1 MAEIKKISTEFQ
13 LLDKFLDTS
22 GDAGSANQVLVSTT
36 TGVNWVDGSGSGIIG
51 GPYLPLS
58 AGASYP
64 LTGNLVINS
73 TSSAIPVLL
82 LNAAGNANC
91 DITMQSTNTSSVTRL
106 RTGVN
111 DFQIHT
117 NGSQRVTVT
126 SAGNVGINVTVPNQ
140 KLHVSD
146 GGIRVEKNATG
157 LGGFISIGNATE
169 AAGNYSAYFFGNTA
183 SDTGYFKGG
192 IAYETLSSTYGRG
205 DMHFLQNST
214 TSGGNVS
221 ISDSVMT
228 ILNGG
233 NVGIGTT
240 SPGADLDVHSSINI
254 SNPTS
259 TINEVAD
266 LNLRTYSSNWGY
278 RQTKISST
286 LLNTTTGSNRLDFT
300 IADASITG
308 GNIVAM
314 SILSTGGNVGIGLT
328 LPTKKFEVNSGT
340 ISDIVR
346 FGNDAGGIVFGYSTN
361 LASIDLIASQAFR
374 IRQGS
379 TTPLYIKSN
388 GNVGIGTTSP
398 DGALSVE
405 NTGTAGVPVL
415 DIINTSNAQFNH
427 SGEMMTPNMLANQNN
442 IFVIGRQSTT
452 KESGYIGYK
461 WSSSG
466 SNSNVLTFGHW
477 GSDNLMNIDGLGNV
491 GIGTTSPGQ
500 KLHLNNSATLT
511 PTYQKFTNGTA
522 TTGTTLGI
530 DADGDFI
537 INNGE
542 AKEIKLYTSDTQRLT
557 ISSAGA
563 VKFNSYNSTNNTGT
577 PTYLLGTDASGNV
590 VKTNT
595 VPGSAAGPY
604 LPLSAGSS
612 YPLTGALHFG
622 DAFNYIEK
630 NASSDMLMVAN
641 RHITFSDVISG
652 VVNERMRIEE
662 GGNVGI
668 GLTDPTEKL
677 QVAGDVIIGSDTL
690 AGGRSLTLLSA
701 SNAVDYDINFKQTGT
716 TNFGRIRFT
725 EGASDFQI
733 IAQVGQAPN
742 LTLQYGGNSFFS
754 RGNVGIGT
762 TSPDEKLDV
771 AGNIKIQAALLSNQD
786 NTDVD
791 TGTETVA
798 NVAIATYTAAF
809 FDFVIKK
816 GTNVR
821 SGTVYACHDGTNV
834 EFTETSTNDLGD
846 TSDVTLSVDIS
857 GTNMRLRA
865 TSLSESWSV
874 KSLIRAI

>member
-677 QVAGDVIIGSDTL
+677 QVAG
-690 AGGRSLTLLSA
+690 
-701 SNAVDYDINFKQTGT
+701 
-716 TNFGRIRFT
+716 
-725 EGASDFQI
+725 
-733 IAQVGQAPN
+733 
-742 LTLQYGGNSFFS
+742 
-754 RGNVGIGT
+754 
-762 TSPDEKLDV
+762 
-771 AGNIKIQAALLSNQD
+771 
-786 NTDVD
+786 
-791 TGTETVA
+791 
-798 NVAIATYTAAF
+798 
-809 FDFVIKK
+809 
-816 GTNVR
+816 
-821 SGTVYACHDGTNV
+821 ACYY
-834 EFTETSTNDLGD
+834 
-846 TSDVTLSVDIS
+846 
-857 GTNMRLRA
+857 RL
-865 TSLSESWSV
+865 
-874 KSLIRAI
+874 